1 MTTVSDLNE
10 NTELVTLT
18 SSQEQ
23 VLLNDIDNSANHS
36 HLLNDGL
43 DDIFRTYDLLSAKK
57 KITSEGKC
65 LIKEPQ

>member
-23 VLLNDIDNSANHS
+23 VLLNDIDNSANPS
-36 HLLNDGL
+36 HLGHLAAFSTCTVVAL
-43 DDIFRTYDLLSAKK
+43 
-57 KITSEGKC
+57 
-65 LIKEPQ
+65 KE